1 MPPAHGLDRCT
12 ATALSYPLFAFSQ
25 GRSRGLAILARGI
38 ECGAR
43 ILQLLLRCRQ
53 CVGNPETLFTYP
65 DGPRRAG
72 QGEQDRRA
80 RIWLGPRQT
89 AEAAAGRIALTGSDR
104 ERQATEIRARSPDEG
119 RGGAQRGI
127 QATTS
132 EPAKRYPQY
141 VNRQAERKGAVCLS
155 PLTRLTPRIFDEG
168 DSRRD
173 GKAALEG
180 GDAVGAEA
188 GPVIGA

>member
-1 MPPAHGLDRCT
+1 MARTHPLERGPEQ
-12 ATALSYPLFAFSQ
+12 ALNPGRGARQ
-25 GRSRGLAILARGI
+25 RDEAKAKPGRSARGRI
-38 ECGAR
+38 PRPTAAR
-43 ILQLLLRCRQ
+43 ASDR
-53 CVGNPETLFTYP
+53 YP

-180 GDAVGAEA
+180 GNAVGAEA